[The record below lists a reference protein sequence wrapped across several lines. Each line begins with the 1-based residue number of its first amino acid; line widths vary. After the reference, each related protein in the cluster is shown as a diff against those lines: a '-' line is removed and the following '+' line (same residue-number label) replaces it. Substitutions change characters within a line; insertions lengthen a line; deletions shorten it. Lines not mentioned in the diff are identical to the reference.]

1 MIIFSLNIK
10 TPTTTSFNN
19 ENQIKELKVLTLIT
33 HDPIEILNDGNF
45 SDYGFDG
52 FGNETHPYVIE
63 EYNITTLDEKGIYI
77 YNTSKYFVIQNCY
90 LDADNTGIYIY
101 DIANGTATIKNNTCT
116 NNNNDYGIYLYR
128 SSNST
133 LTNNTCTNNNDDGI
147 HLDSSSDCILTNN
160 TCTNNN
166 VGIHLDS
173 SSDCI
178 LTNNTCAN
186 SFSGIYLISSSDC
199 ILTNN
204 TCTINS
210 FGISLHSS
218 SGSSLTNNTCINNS
232 EGIRLGTG
240 SSSSDL
246 INNTCINNYRGIFL
260 HSSGSSLITYNLL
273 QENDEYG
280 IYIDSNSNN
289 NEIHHNI
296 FVDNNLGGTSQA
308 YDEGENNIW
317 YDSTINE
324 GNYWSDYTGFG
335 SYSIDGSAGSVDPYP
350 LDEEGNPLVS
360 EFLQI
365 STITM
370 TLFLCLA
377 LIPLLLNRRR
387 KIN

>member
-1 MIIFSLNIK
+1 MNRSIVISKRVIVILIIS
-10 TPTTTSFNN
+10 
-19 ENQIKELKVLTLIT
+19 TLIMVSPNMSTTVFKSAMEDYKTSKPFNLGLGT
-33 HDPIEILNDGNF
+33 HDPIEIISDDNF
-45 SDYGFDG
+45 TDYGFDG
-52 FGNETHPYVIE
+52 IGSDVDPYIIE
-63 EYNITTLDEKGIYI
+63 GYNITTTSDYGIVIKY
-77 YNTSKYFVIQNCY
+77 TTMYFVIRNCY
-90 LDADNTGIYIY
+90 IDAEEYCIFITNV
-101 DIANGTATIKNNTCT
+101 AEETATIKNNTCT
-116 NNNNDYGIYLYR
+116 HNLRGIYL
-128 SSNST
+128 N
-133 LTNNTCTNNNDDGI
+133 
-147 HLDSSSDCILTNN
+147 DSSGSTLTNN

-178 LTNNTCAN
+178 LTNNTCTN

-218 SGSSLTNNTCINNS
+218 S
-232 EGIRLGTG
+232 
-240 SSSSDL
+240 SSDL
-246 INNTCINNYRGIFL
+246 INNTCINNYQGIIL
-260 HSSGSSLITYNLL
+260 HSSGSSLITNNLL

-280 IYIDSNSNN
+280 IYIALHSNN

-324 GNYWSDYTGFG
+324 GNWWSDWSGSG
-335 SYSIDGSAGSVDPYP
+335 SYSIDGPAGSVDPYP
-350 LDEEGNPLVS
+350 LDEEGNPPVVS

-377 LIPLLLNRRR
+377 LIPLLLKRKR